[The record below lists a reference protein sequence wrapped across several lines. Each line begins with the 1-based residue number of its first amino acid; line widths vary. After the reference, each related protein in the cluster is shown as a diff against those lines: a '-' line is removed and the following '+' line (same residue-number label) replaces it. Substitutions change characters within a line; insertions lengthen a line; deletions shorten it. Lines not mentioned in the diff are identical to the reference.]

1 MSHNYRFYASKM
13 EELRVR
19 RDVNRPLQSQLN
31 QLFLFVRECE
41 AQWDW
46 PGTPTRYSEPG
57 T

>member
-31 QLFLFVRECE
+31 QLFLYVSECE
-41 AQWDW
+41 AQWDSR
-46 PGTPTRYSEPG
+46 GTPTRYSEPEL
-57 T
+57 

>member
-19 RDVNRPLQSQLN
+19 RDVNRPLQSQLS

-41 AQWDW
+41 AQWDSRS
-46 PGTPTRYSEPG
+46 TPPRYSEQG
-57 T
+57 L